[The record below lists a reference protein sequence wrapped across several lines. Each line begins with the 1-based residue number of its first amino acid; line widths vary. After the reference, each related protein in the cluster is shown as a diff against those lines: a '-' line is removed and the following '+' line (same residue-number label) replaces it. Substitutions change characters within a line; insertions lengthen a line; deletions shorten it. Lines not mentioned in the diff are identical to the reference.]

1 MYYNSLVGGAWCS
14 GSTRDSDPLSVS
26 SILIAPATKNTFA
39 FADVFFYEAHLAVCE
54 KSAELIFHFPFPIQF
69 KSIKKASGTNSTR
82 YFISI
87 KHFFV
92 CCLSADNVVGKLGII
107 CHDGICAVF
116 SEASDVVSFIDCPV
130 LYCHSLVVSKLNK
143 VL

>member
-39 FADVFFYEAHLAVCE
+39 FADVFFYETHLAVYK
-54 KSAELIFHFPFPIQF
+54 KSAELIFHFRFPIQS

-87 KHFFV
+87 KQF
-92 CCLSADNVVGKLGII
+92 LSCYVAYPWIMSLASLGLSVMM
-107 CHDGICAVF
+107 ASAPF
-116 SEASDVVSFIDCPV
+116 SARRAMSSASLIVQ
-130 LYCHSLVVSKLNK
+130 YCTAIPL
-143 VL
+143 